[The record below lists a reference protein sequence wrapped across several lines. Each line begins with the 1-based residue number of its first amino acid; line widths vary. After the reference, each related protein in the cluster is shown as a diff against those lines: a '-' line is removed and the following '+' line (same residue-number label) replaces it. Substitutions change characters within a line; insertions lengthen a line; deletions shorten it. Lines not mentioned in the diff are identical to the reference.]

1 MIGSRCADQNR
12 KLFQFCTAALKR
24 NATKG
29 LNCAIIARR
38 DTARV
43 GGLGVSWELGSV
55 LLETAVL
62 LATLLAIELVAP
74 LYKVTWSS
82 RLLGVQLTLVKAAA
96 AVLLVPVLYKA
107 WAIIGVQ
114 PIELGIGFG
123 HSFAGVVAGIACVVL
138 VSDFLGYWHHRF
150 LHRFFWPVHATHHAI
165 RELSALNAYAHF
177 GEKITQFL
185 IMVVPLSVIEWDSPV
200 VPAAIVLAVT
210 WAEYWIH
217 SPTTAQMSGLRH
229 VFVTPRFHRIHHS
242 LESQH
247 FDKNFGILFSFWDRL
262 FGTAFIPAPD
272 EWPETGLADRT
283 EAGSIAEYLV
293 YPLRFRRQPAQPG
306 DDRNRPNLIPH

>member
-29 LNCAIIARR
+29 LNCATIARR

-114 PIELGIGFG
+114 
-123 HSFAGVVAGIACVVL
+123 
-138 VSDFLGYWHHRF
+138 
-150 LHRFFWPVHATHHAI
+150 
-165 RELSALNAYAHF
+165 
-177 GEKITQFL
+177 
-185 IMVVPLSVIEWDSPV
+185 
-200 VPAAIVLAVT
+200 
-210 WAEYWIH
+210 
-217 SPTTAQMSGLRH
+217 
-229 VFVTPRFHRIHHS
+229 
-242 LESQH
+242 
-247 FDKNFGILFSFWDRL
+247 
-262 FGTAFIPAPD
+262 
-272 EWPETGLADRT
+272 
-283 EAGSIAEYLV
+283 
-293 YPLRFRRQPAQPG
+293 
-306 DDRNRPNLIPH
+306 